1 MDYERPKSQDAVDRP
16 LYHQYLAGDKK
27 DTQDVRVNVHDTFS
41 SETAYT
47 RTRIPTPTDSHV
59 NGQPSFGKTFATTG
73 FLFTTIAV
81 STALFAVTA
90 WFAQTAF
97 TPEAAIDATDAL
109 AKMFK
114 MDAGDALAILRIT
127 QGVTSTCT
135 TMGLTAAFEMLMWAL
150 AGRPEGIPF
159 MRFLGIAPTTTIIG
173 VISLV
178 VSRVTELKDRLWSI
192 LR

>member
-1 MDYERPKSQDAVDRP
+1 V
-16 LYHQYLAGDKK
+16 
-27 DTQDVRVNVHDTFS
+27 
-41 SETAYT
+41 
-47 RTRIPTPTDSHV
+47 
-59 NGQPSFGKTFATTG
+59 
-73 FLFTTIAV
+73 
-81 STALFAVTA
+81 
-90 WFAQTAF
+90 
-97 TPEAAIDATDAL
+97 
-109 AKMFK
+109 
-114 MDAGDALAILRIT
+114 GDALAILRIT